1 MKSKAA
7 FPFSLS
13 LYIVTGIEERS
24 SDLTLQKK
32 NFVNAQKKT
41 SFWKSHQKSIEKKKT
56 SKIVFLSFIVRSSS
70 PSLCDTEDDPHLM

>member
-41 SFWKSHQKSIEKKKT
+41 SFWKSHQKSIEKKKLQ
-56 SKIVFLSFIVRSSS
+56 K
-70 PSLCDTEDDPHLM
+70 

>member
-41 SFWKSHQKSIEKKKT
+41 SFWKSHQKSIENKT